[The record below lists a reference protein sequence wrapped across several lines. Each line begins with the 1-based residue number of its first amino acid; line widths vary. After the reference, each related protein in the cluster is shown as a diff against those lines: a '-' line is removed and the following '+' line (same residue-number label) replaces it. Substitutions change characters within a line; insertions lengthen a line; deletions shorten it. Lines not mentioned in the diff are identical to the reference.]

1 MSERI
6 MSAERGRLA
15 WKRPNPP
22 ARLLRIDQETGC
34 PLSWIITRTE
44 TFSSDKPAEQ
54 VLSLDCGHQIKTKAG
69 RSQEVPQM
77 VVCRECHKNR
87 PKLAQV
93 LGKPRPHQLYLR
105 DELITDWKGAEEGCR
120 FAIIGGSP
128 SERTLALIWAMATA
142 IECGARTI
150 AAVHWRPKF
159 LQMKMSGLYRCLSG
173 AYGEPVACRWNTK
186 EATIMMARPGDLSLV
201 GTEFDFAVID
211 DANESE
217 GEGEEKDFLSSVI
230 SRCRPGPSRVVISPR
245 AGSRFSSQ
253 WSLISVD

>member
-6 MSAERGRLA
+6 MSVGRGMFA
-15 WKRPNPP
+15 WRPDPP
-22 ARLLRIDQETGC
+22 ARSLRIDPETGW
-34 PLSWIITRTE
+34 PLSWIIARTE
-44 TFSSDKPAEQ
+44 TFSSGEPIKQE
-54 VLSLDCGHQIKTKAG
+54 LSLDCGHEIKKSG
-69 RSQEVPQM
+69 RCQEVSQM
-77 VVCRECHKNR
+77 VVCRECQRGR

-105 DELITDWKGAEEGCR
+105 DELIADWKGAEEGCR
-120 FAIIGGSP
+120 FAIIGGNP
-128 SERTLALIWAMATA
+128 SERTLALIWAVATA

-173 AYGEPVACRWNTK
+173 AYGEPVGCRWNTK
-186 EATIMMARPGDLSLV
+186 EATIIMARPGDQSLV
-201 GTEFDFAVID
+201 GTELDFAVID

-217 GEGEEKDFLSSVI
+217 GEGEEKAFLSSVI
-230 SRCRPGPSRVVISPR
+230 RRCRPGPSRVVISPR
-245 AGSRFSSQ
+245 ASSRFSSP